1 VKRASAS
8 GLRAALVEV
17 LGGDDSNT
25 VAGCLRFIVAEDA
38 ADQSVVWV
46 TEVWA
51 SEASHQASLA
61 LPPSESG

>member
-1 VKRASAS
+1 
-8 GLRAALVEV
+8 V